1 MTILLNADNH
11 LNIHEAFRDKM
22 TDMLAEEF
30 DRYTEHIS
38 RLEVHLSDENGD
50 KNGTNDKRCM
60 IEARL
65 DGRSPIA
72 VVGHSDTH
80 ENALI
85 ASIEKLHS
93 SLDTVFGKMKNY

>member
-1 MTILLNADNH
+1 MTIQLNADNN
-11 LNIHEAFRDKM
+11 LNIHEVFRDKL

-30 DRYTEHIS
+30 DRYVEHIS
-38 RLEVHLSDENGD
+38 RLEVHLSDENGN
-50 KNGTNDKRCM
+50 KSGTDDKRCM

-80 ENALI
+80 ENSLI
-85 ASIEKLHS
+85 AAIEKLHS
-93 SLDTVFGKMKNY
+93 SLDTVFGKMRNH